1 VSNGFTDADDALL
14 SELGIEV
21 EPDKKSSRTARD
33 ERIIAG
39 FEDIQRFVEQHGRAP
54 QHGEGP
60 DIFERLYAVRL
71 DRLREL
77 EDCRRLLEPLDHQG
91 LLGSTELTP
100 ADAPADIS
108 DDELLAQ
115 LGVDANATDSITELR
130 HVRSAA
136 DKRAAEEIANRE
148 RCEDFDRFKPL
159 FAQVQQEIESG
170 VRQTR
175 PFELKAEIRPGSW
188 FVVGGQKAY
197 VAAADET
204 FTNAQGKS
212 DARLRV
218 IFDNGTESNLLM
230 RSLQRALNKDEAGRR
245 ITDPVAGPLFSGQQ
259 ADDDQASG
267 TIYVLRSKS
276 DHPAVAAN
284 RDLVHKIGVTNMDV
298 AQRIAGARLQ
308 PTFLMA
314 DVEIVAS
321 YKLYN
326 IGRAK
331 LENLIHRIFEPA
343 RLDIEIKDR
352 FGNPVVPREWFL
364 VPLFVID
371 EAVERI
377 RDGTITRCVYD
388 PKAAALTSAGT
399 LSRRGENP
407 PDDKGLSSIN
417 GV

>member
-1 VSNGFTDADDALL
+1 VPNGFTEEDDALL
-14 SELGIEV
+14 SELGVKIEP
-21 EPDKKSSRTARD
+21 EKKSSRTARE

-39 FEDIQRFVEQHGRAP
+39 FEDIQRFVEQRGRAP
-54 QHGEGP
+54 QHGEGR

-71 DRLREL
+71 DRLREV
-77 EDCRRLLEPLDHQG
+77 EDCRRLLEPIDHQG
-91 LLGSTELTP
+91 LLGSTEPAP
-100 ADAPADIS
+100 ADAPDDIS

-115 LGVDANATDSITELR
+115 LGVDTDATDGISELR
-130 HVRSAA
+130 HVRSVA

-148 RCEDFDRFKPL
+148 RCADFDRFKPL
-159 FAQVQQEIESG
+159 FEQVQQEIETGS
-170 VRQTR
+170 RQTR

-188 FVVGGQKAY
+188 FIVGGQKAY
-197 VAAADET
+197 VAAAGET
-204 FTNAQGKS
+204 FTNAQGRT

-245 ITDPVAGPLFSGQQ
+245 IADPVAGPLFSGQQ
-259 ADDDQASG
+259 AEDDQASG

-276 DHPAVAAN
+276 DHPIVLAN

-314 DVEIVAS
+314 DVEIVAT

-326 IGRAK
+326 ISRTK
-331 LENLIHRIFEPA
+331 LENLIHRVFGPA

-352 FGNPVVPREWFL
+352 FGQPVIPREWFL
-364 VPLFVID
+364 VPRFVID
-371 EAVERI
+371 EVIEKI
-377 RDGTITRCVYD
+377 RDGTITGYVYD
-388 PKAAALTSAGT
+388 PEAAAL
-399 LSRRGENP
+399 RRSEVRV
-407 PDDKGLSSIN
+407 KA
-417 GV
+417 